1 METKISFVQIALITL
16 AAIILFK
23 VFQIDS
29 NQKLIRDN
37 INKSIKEIEF
47 AERNL
52 EKAQNEIA
60 KLEEQIEGFK
70 VQQELLETQ
79 RDSIVL
85 NYREA
90 QTEDRE
96 ELEKIKEEIKENTKD
111 LNRLRELNKRFEPGG
126 SGAAFVAE
134 STLRLKYLVK
144 EALDELRKP
153 K

>member
-16 AAIILFK
+16 ATIILFK

-29 NQKLIRDN
+29 NQKIIRNN
-37 INKSIKEIEF
+37 INKSITEIES
-47 AERNL
+47 AEKNL
-52 EKAQNEIA
+52 EQAQNEIA

-90 QTEDRE
+90 QEEDLE

-111 LNRLRELNKRFEPGG
+111 LDRLRELNKKFERGLPLTT
-126 SGAAFVAE
+126 E
-134 STLRLKYLVK
+134 STLKLKDLIK
-144 EALDELRKP
+144 ETREGLNKYIAK
-153 K
+153 

>member
-37 INKSIKEIEF
+37 INKSIKEIES
-47 AERNL
+47 AEKNL
-52 EKAQNEIA
+52 AAAQDEIA

-90 QTEDRE
+90 QEEDLE
-96 ELEKIKEEIKENTKD
+96 ELEKIKEKIKENTKD
-111 LNRLRELNKRFEPGG
+111 LDRLRELNKKFERGLPIT
-126 SGAAFVAE
+126 AE
-134 STLRLKYLVK
+134 STLKLKDLIK
-144 EALDELRKP
+144 ETREGLNKYIAK
-153 K
+153 